1 MPNNVQNDQEESIF
15 FTRVFNRVSD
25 IYTNQFY
32 NNIHQAANS
41 GSLVAV
47 KSFLRKGV
55 EINSTIILNET
66 PLHIAVH
73 SGKLE
78 IIKYLIEQGA
88 DFNAINAFE
97 ETPLLIA
104 VRSGNLEI
112 VQYLHE
118 HGERLNALDNNLYE
132 TLLRA
137 AVCSDKLEII
147 QYLRE
152 QGANLNAVDDAGITL
167 LHVAAY
173 SGNLNI
179 VEYLREQGAE
189 LLAANERGETAITIA
204 FEQGHQDIVNFL
216 QQYGAILPEHL
227 QRQLDE
233 VNNNQ
238 STHTVSVHQ
247 GVSNSAKALYQ
258 HYFNNKSTVEIN
270 EIVNQ
275 SIHDLTTYVEALT
288 PATQNHSDAI
298 GAAQR
303 YIQKLKGIE
312 FTDTRSGV
320 TLKEAL
326 ALVWLG
332 LQDNDERD
340 RRRMEEQITAQ
351 QLLNPEF
358 LNTQEAAEKAL
369 ITQIIV
375 KWLYEAGRAYN
386 INSQGVDNNQL
397 DNDTCISG
405 AFNAA
410 INALNGGLHS
420 KVMIPLVNPE
430 SITAKARAEVET
442 IFSELPEEQQVELV
456 NAMSEGNSM
465 PEAFISMI
473 QDKLP
478 RRLHDEFDSYQ
489 APGCDVK
496 AIIND
501 FMTEID
507 YLPAPQRM
515 LNKQAEIKQAQE
527 AVEATVPPI
536 LTGNK
541 RTRAD
546 SNFDSDSNDE
556 RQTSQSKR
564 PRL

>member
-1 MPNNVQNDQEESIF
+1 MPNNIRNNQEESNFI
-15 FTRVFNRVSD
+15 TRVFNRVSD

-32 NNIHQAANS
+32 KNIHHAAVF

-47 KSFLRKGV
+47 KSFLRQGV
-55 EINSTIILNET
+55 DINTRIIQGET
-66 PLHIAVH
+66 PLHLAVR
-73 SGKLE
+73 SGNLE
-78 IIKYLIEQGA
+78 LIKYMREQGA
-88 DFNAINAFE
+88 DFNAINSSQ
-97 ETPLLIA
+97 ETPSHLA
-104 VRSGNLEI
+104 MRSGNLNVIRYLCEEGAVPDVADHVGNTPI
-112 VQYLHE
+112 VM
-118 HGERLNALDNNLYE
+118 AF
-132 TLLRA
+132 
-137 AVCSDKLEII
+137 
-147 QYLRE
+147 
-152 QGANLNAVDDAGITL
+152 
-167 LHVAAY
+167 
-173 SGNLNI
+173 
-179 VEYLREQGAE
+179 
-189 LLAANERGETAITIA
+189 ERGY
-204 FEQGHQDIVNFL
+204 QDIVRIL
-216 QQYGAILPEHL
+216 QHNGAILPEHL
-227 QRQLDE
+227 QRRGPE

-247 GVSNSAKALYQ
+247 GVSDSAKALHQ
-258 HYFNNKSTVEIN
+258 HYFSNKPHYEKKA
-270 EIVNQ
+270 IVHQ